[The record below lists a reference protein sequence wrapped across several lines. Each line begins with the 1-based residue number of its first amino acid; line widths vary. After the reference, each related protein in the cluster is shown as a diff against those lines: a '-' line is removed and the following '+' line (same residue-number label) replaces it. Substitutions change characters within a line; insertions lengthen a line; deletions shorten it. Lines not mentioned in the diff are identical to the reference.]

1 MERNAAGAWTVALDL
16 ENGTYLYNF
25 VEDTERWIVDPVNVQ
40 RRSEDRGID
49 HAIFWLGPDS
59 MLDPTRGVLGD
70 GVVLGAGLRHDPTN
84 WRDRQRLPD
93 GGIRLVTYSLRG
105 DVESASVAFS
115 DGSTINMVAIDG
127 SDILDAWQ
135 ADVPA
140 NSDGLQYT
148 FLFQDG
154 GRFVRHPQLHDLDT
168 DTSDL
173 SKPRTPDWA
182 KNAIW
187 YQLMVERFR
196 DGSDA
201 NDPAKM
207 RPWTS
212 EWYSPSPWEGEDGS
226 TFTIHSSLNDITAA
240 TFRAY
245 ERSFRTSRNSGSM
258 RSTSTQ
264 SFRQRLTI
272 NTTRPTTAISTSTLV
287 PVMVTLIEPR
297 PKRTLVIPR
306 PGPGRR
312 VTKFF
317 LTR

>member
-1 MERNAAGAWTVALDL
+1 MSTNAALQVRCLAIAAVMTSGSFSIAAAQNVDWPPDVPVGQNPIGRPTRLPTSIRAIPKSNGEWRCIVNYQGAADAEQVSLVGDFNSWSTSANPMERNAAGAWTVALDL

-140 NSDGLQYT
+140 NSDGLQFT
-148 FLFQDG
+148 FLFQD
-154 GRFVRHPQLHDLDT
+154 
-168 DTSDL
+168 
-173 SKPRTPDWA
+173 
-182 KNAIW
+182 
-187 YQLMVERFR
+187 
-196 DGSDA
+196 
-201 NDPAKM
+201 
-207 RPWTS
+207 
-212 EWYSPSPWEGEDGS
+212 
-226 TFTIHSSLNDITAA
+226 
-240 TFRAY
+240 
-245 ERSFRTSRNSGSM
+245 
-258 RSTSTQ
+258 
-264 SFRQRLTI
+264 
-272 NTTRPTTAISTSTLV
+272 
-287 PVMVTLIEPR
+287 
-297 PKRTLVIPR
+297 
-306 PGPGRR
+306 
-312 VTKFF
+312 
-317 LTR
+317 